1 MARTISLVLN
11 SGRRVDST
19 ARYSYDELGRLASST
34 LPDGSLLEYRR
45 DAQGQVVELQ
55 RQRIQTGWLRW
66 LLPSQTVVKDVTGS
80 VAGMTGYTYGNGVQA
95 RLVRGPNGMLAQVLH
110 RRPASGAGARWR
122 ARQRRWQ
129 GCRWSG
135 CSASARRMPRR
146 RLPAPRPSPGTC
158 PCSVRWAHP
167 PSRTRCSI
175 TATCGMCRATCCT
188 SAGAAGPAI
197 MPMTRRIA

>member
-110 RRPASGAGARWR
+110 RRPASGAGAQVAGTTAPLAGVSLERLLGIR
-122 ARQRRWQ
+122 AAHAAAPAASPAAKPGDLSVLGALGAPAEPDALLDYRYLWDVQGNLLHQRGRGRGQ
-129 GCRWSG
+129 
-135 CSASARRMPRR
+135 
-146 RLPAPRPSPGTC
+146 RLC
-158 PCSVRWAHP
+158 L
-167 PSRTRCSI
+167 
-175 TATCGMCRATCCT
+175 
-188 SAGAAGPAI
+188 
-197 MPMTRRIA
+197 